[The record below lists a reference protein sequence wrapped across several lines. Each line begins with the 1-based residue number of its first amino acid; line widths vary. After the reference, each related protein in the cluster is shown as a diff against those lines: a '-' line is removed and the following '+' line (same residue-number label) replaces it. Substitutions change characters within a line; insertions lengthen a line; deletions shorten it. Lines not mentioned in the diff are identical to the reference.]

1 MSPLYGVPGLDR
13 SRRISMSISS
23 IDVPGL
29 IARSIDL
36 VYRSLPYHCRSR
48 ACRSSIDL
56 VAVDVVM
63 YCIRVLSI
71 SSIDVVLFVYATRR
85 PMLDLF
91 YRSVVRADLDSI
103 SCLSTSC
110 VDLVA
115 IVA

>member
-71 SSIDVVLFVYATRR
+71 SSINVVLFVYAT
-85 PMLDLF
+85 LDLF